1 MPISHKSKTSKKT
14 KNMKGGKCCK
24 CAGGRGRWGT
34 SCYDDPSNCC
44 GKKTKT
50 IKDMLKLKENA
61 KKKHN
66 NKKKTSK
73 WLFWK

>member
-1 MPISHKSKTSKKT
+1 MKNM

-44 GKKTKT
+44 KKTKT
-50 IKDMLKLKENA
+50 ANA
-61 KKKHN
+61 KKAGFTKSLTQT
-66 NKKKTSK
+66 KKKTKKNSK
-73 WLFWK
+73 KSWGWF